1 MKYEYKSEYESDL
14 DLETKTRTKTIKFP
28 YKYNLILFFLN
39 IYVISTSNDFLYISF
54 LDLSY
59 FMLKFYIYIKTF
71 IITYDNNHDVYY
83 DFMNKSKRNKHIE
96 QLLTYN
102 VYDYG
107 LTTVIAVITYDYSMI
122 FHHIITMILFSL
134 IKKTTLHHISLL
146 SMLLFNI
153 SPPILLIAKVLH
165 KYNYKILSIL
175 IFIIFIIVFFMCR
188 ILYTSF
194 ILYKTINSNGKIT
207 YYYSGNSLFMG
218 LYLLQIYWMYK
229 ILSILIKETS

>member
-1 MKYEYKSEYESDL
+1 MKSE
-14 DLETKTRTKTIKFP
+14 TIVFP

-39 IYVISTSNDFLYISF
+39 IYVIMTSNDFLYISF
-54 LDLSY
+54 LDLNY
-59 FMLKFYIYIKTF
+59 FILKLYLYIKTF
-71 IITYDNNHDVYY
+71 IITYDNSHDVYF
-83 DFMNKSKRNKHIE
+83 DFINKSKKNKIIQ
-96 QLLTYN
+96 QLLTYSI
-102 VYDYG
+102 YDYG

-122 FHHIITMILFSL
+122 FHHITTMILFSL

-165 KYNYKILSIL
+165 KYNYKILSIV
-175 IFIIFIIVFFMCR
+175 IFIIFIIVFLTCR

-194 ILYKTINSNGKIT
+194 ILYKTINSKDKIK
-207 YYYSGNSLFMG
+207 YYYTGHSLFIG

>member
-1 MKYEYKSEYESDL
+1 MKSKSES
-14 DLETKTRTKTIKFP
+14 IVFP

-39 IYVISTSNDFLYISF
+39 IYVIMTSNDFLYISF
-54 LDLSY
+54 LDLNY
-59 FMLKFYIYIKTF
+59 FILKLYLYIKTF
-71 IITYDNNHDVYY
+71 IITYDNSHDVYF
-83 DFMNKSKRNKHIE
+83 DFINKSKKNKIIQ
-96 QLLTYN
+96 QLLTYSI
-102 VYDYG
+102 YDYG

-122 FHHIITMILFSL
+122 FHHITTMILFSL

-165 KYNYKILSIL
+165 KYNYKILSIV
-175 IFIIFIIVFFMCR
+175 IFIIFIIVFLTCR

-194 ILYKTINSNGKIT
+194 ILYKTINSKDKIK
-207 YYYSGNSLFMG
+207 YYYTGHSLFIS

>member
-1 MKYEYKSEYESDL
+1 MKSKSES
-14 DLETKTRTKTIKFP
+14 IVFP

-39 IYVISTSNDFLYISF
+39 IYVIMTSNDFLYISF
-54 LDLSY
+54 LDLNY
-59 FMLKFYIYIKTF
+59 FILKLYLYIKIF
-71 IITYDNNHDVYY
+71 ITTYDNNHDVYF
-83 DFMNKSKRNKHIE
+83 DFINKSKKNKIIQ
-96 QLLTYN
+96 QLLTYSI
-102 VYDYG
+102 YDYG

-122 FHHIITMILFSL
+122 FHHITTMILFSL
-134 IKKTTLHHISLL
+134 IKKTSLHHISLL

-165 KYNYKILSIL
+165 KYNYKILSIF
-175 IFIIFIIVFFMCR
+175 IFIIFIIVFLTCR

-194 ILYKTINSNGKIT
+194 ILYKTINSKDKIK
-207 YYYSGNSLFMG
+207 YYYTGHSLFIS

>member
-1 MKYEYKSEYESDL
+1 MKSESES
-14 DLETKTRTKTIKFP
+14 IVFP

-39 IYVISTSNDFLYISF
+39 IYVIMTSNDFLYISF
-54 LDLSY
+54 LDLNY
-59 FMLKFYIYIKTF
+59 FILKLYLYIKTF
-71 IITYDNNHDVYY
+71 IITYDNSHDVYF
-83 DFMNKSKRNKHIE
+83 DFINKSKKNKIIQ
-96 QLLTYN
+96 QLLTYSI
-102 VYDYG
+102 YDYG

-122 FHHIITMILFSL
+122 FHHITTMILFSL

-146 SMLLFNI
+146 SILLFNI

-165 KYNYKILSIL
+165 KYNYKILSIF
-175 IFIIFIIVFFMCR
+175 IFIIFIIVFLTCR

-194 ILYKTINSNGKIT
+194 ILYKTINSKNKIK
-207 YYYSGNSLFMG
+207 YYYTGHSLFIG

>member
-1 MKYEYKSEYESDL
+1 MKSKSES
-14 DLETKTRTKTIKFP
+14 IVFP

-39 IYVISTSNDFLYISF
+39 IYVIMTSNDFLYISF
-54 LDLSY
+54 LDLNY
-59 FMLKFYIYIKTF
+59 FILKLYLYIKTF
-71 IITYDNNHDVYY
+71 IITYDNNHDVYFY
-83 DFMNKSKRNKHIE
+83 FINKSKKNKIIQ
-96 QLLTYN
+96 QLLTYSI
-102 VYDYG
+102 YDYG

-122 FHHIITMILFSL
+122 FHHITTMILFSL

-165 KYNYKILSIL
+165 KYNYKILSIF
-175 IFIIFIIVFFMCR
+175 IFIIFIIVFLTCR

-194 ILYKTINSNGKIT
+194 ILYKTINSKDKIK
-207 YYYSGNSLFMG
+207 YYYTGHSLFIG